1 MTKRLIAKLFVAAAL
16 ALLLAAAILGVP
28 AVDFDPGFYLRVNP
42 DVAADPVYSK
52 DPLKHYL
59 EIGRS
64 EGRRPSALAPRCYAD
79 GRPAATMRMD
89 AQGAEPIIRHGD
101 GPNRCDYLGARES
114 IAFQVG
120 DTYYLHYDGA
130 GPRGW
135 LACLATSK
143 DLHHWDLKGPV
154 LDLGAK
160 GEDDSGTASSPWT
173 IFDGKLW
180 HMFYVG
186 TPFTTPPPDRIPA
199 VPYYTLTA
207 TAPSPSGP
215 WTKKVGF
222 QPFRTQPGTYYADTA
237 SPGQII
243 KYGGE
248 YLMFFSAAAGSPL
261 KRTLGIAR
269 TRDLDGH
276 WTVDRD
282 PVFPPDEQVEN
293 SALYFEPTNQYWF
306 VFTNHIGL
314 DRKGEYTEST
324 WVFWSKDPNHWDTAN
339 KAVVLDEL
347 NCHWNVRT
355 IGMPSVVKVKDR
367 LALFYDAPAK
377 DTGDMGR
384 DVGLAWL
391 KLPLVPPMVRTAAIS
406 NVHPRRDLHGE
417 ILDAHDGVL
426 EYFEGEYY
434 LYGTRY
440 GSTDGLKTT
449 NRYVCY
455 SSSDLTNWTPHGEIL
470 KDAPPRMYFRP
481 YVKFNAKTRKYV
493 LWYNV
498 GIENKDGVATA
509 DRPQGPF
516 TIQNP
521 DVHLKHSDLGIGDH
535 GLFVDDDGTGYIVY
549 TAPNL
554 AKMTPTEPKEI
565 VNHRVSIEKLTPDY
579 LGSTGESSGFI
590 AGNCESP
597 SMFKRNGTYYLLT
610 DNTCAFCAAG
620 SGARVYT
627 ATSPLGPYTYRGNI
641 NVEGTTT
648 DVASPWTQPG
658 TGRANAIIKAQ
669 QTHIA
674 ILPGINGPAYIWMG
688 DRWNSTPD
696 KIKGHDFQYW
706 SSPLKFDAS
715 GMIEQLQFQDYWT
728 LQLPVQRVK

>member
-1 MTKRLIAKLFVAAAL
+1 MSDGFLHKLLPAVAF
-16 ALLLAAAILGVP
+16 ALLLAAWVLGGP
-28 AVDFDPGFYLRVNP
+28 AVDFDARFYLQQNP
-42 DVAADPVYSK
+42 DVAADPVYAK

-59 EIGRS
+59 EIGRK
-64 EGRRPSALAPRCYAD
+64 EGRRPSAWAPRCYSD
-79 GRPAATMRMD
+79 GRPAATMRLD
-89 AQGAEPIIRHGD
+89 ATDSGPIIRHGD
-101 GPNRCDYLGARES
+101 GPNRCDYLGAREA

-154 LDLGAK
+154 LDLGDK

-207 TAPSPSGP
+207 TAPSPAGP
-215 WTKKVGF
+215 WTKKKGF
-222 QPFRTQPGTYYADTA
+222 QPFRTEPGTYYADTA

-248 YLMFFSAAAGSPL
+248 YLMFFSAAAGHPL
-261 KRTLGIAR
+261 KRTLSIAR
-269 TRDLDGH
+269 TKDLDGH

-282 PVFPPDEQVEN
+282 PILPPEEQVEN
-293 SALYFEPTNQYWF
+293 SALYFEPTNKTWF
-306 VFTNHIGL
+306 LFTNHIGL
-314 DRKGEYTEST
+314 DRRGEYTEST
-324 WVFWSKDPNHWDTAN
+324 WVYWSKDPNRWDTEN
-339 KAVVLDEL
+339 KAVVLDEV
-347 NCHWNVRT
+347 NCHWNVRD

-377 DTGDMGR
+377 DTDNMGR

-391 KLPLVPPMVRTAAIS
+391 KLPLVPPTVRTAAIS
-406 NVHPRRDLHGE
+406 NVCPRRDLHGE
-417 ILDAHDGVL
+417 ILDAHDGAL
-426 EYFEGEYY
+426 EYFKGQYY

-440 GSTDGLKTT
+440 DNTDGYQTT

-455 SSSDLTNWTPHGEIL
+455 SSRDLTNWTPHGEIL
-470 KDAPPRMYFRP
+470 KDPPPRMYFRP
-481 YVKFNAKTRKYV
+481 YVKFNPKTRKYV

-498 GIENKDGVATA
+498 GGENKDGVATA
-509 DRPQGPF
+509 DRPEGPF

-521 DVHLKHSDLGIGDH
+521 DVRLKYSDLGTGDH
-535 GLFVDDDGTGYIVY
+535 GLFVDDDGTGYIIY
-549 TAPNL
+549 SALNL
-554 AKMTPTEPKEI
+554 AKMSPTEPAQI
-565 VNHRVSIEKLTPDY
+565 VNHRISVEKLSDDY
-579 LGSTGESSGFI
+579 LSSTGENSGFI

-610 DNTCAFCAAG
+610 DNTCAFCPQG

-627 ATSPLGPYTYRGNI
+627 APSPMGPFTYRGNI
-641 NVEGTTT
+641 NVEGPAT
-648 DVASPWTQPG
+648 DVPSPWTQPG
-658 TGRANAIIKAQ
+658 TGRPNAIIKAQ
-669 QTHIA
+669 QTHVA
-674 ILPGINGPAYIWMG
+674 IIPAKGGPAFIWMG
-688 DRWNSTPD
+688 DRWGSAPD
-696 KIKGHDFQYW
+696 KIKGHDFQFW
-706 SSPLKFDAS
+706 SRPLQFDAS
-715 GMIEQLQFQDYWT
+715 GMIKQLRFEDYWT
-728 LQLPVQRVK
+728 IELPVQTAK